1 MDPALMTGKVVDT
14 MRNDHAPG
22 QAGNI
27 MIKRFEGLLAVYLAI
42 PIERSQVVFL
52 LGINAQD
59 RVARREK
66 LLNEMGQMAKL
77 RITMRR
83 VAAGQHLGN
92 LPPGKAKPIENAS
105 HDAGASTD
113 SVGLQTVGNLLGG
126 RIRPPNILTH
136 GVACSPIFESVL
148 DLLDHVRVFF
158 FRLFPSASWFTDAM
172 FTGISGQLRELAHAC
187 FDGVWIA
194 SKDVGDVADPPM
206 AKFDRFDGRKA
217 ATVLFGEALVVL
229 PQELFDGW
237 RVGFLKGK
245 HQETS
250 SISPSLQGMG

>member
-1 MDPALMTGKVVDT
+1 MNPALIAGEVVDT
-14 MRNDHAPG
+14 MGNDHA
-22 QAGNI
+22 AGEAGKI
-27 MIKRFEGLLAVYLAI
+27 MIKGFERLLTVDLPIA
-42 PIERSQVVFL
+42 IERSQVFL
-52 LGINAQD
+52 FLRIDAQD
-59 RVARREK
+59 RVARLEK
-66 LLNEMGQMAKL
+66 RLHERGQMAKL
-77 RITMRR
+77 LAAMRR

-105 HDAGASTD
+105 HDAGASTY

-158 FRLFPSASWFTDAM
+158 FRLFPSAAWFTDAM

-250 SISPSLQGMG
+250 SINPRLQGMG